1 MSIQTYHA
9 PTGADP
15 DVYHSINDAIN
26 MMASAAELLRMA
38 EQAADA
44 EEWDGV
50 DRFNDA
56 AADGLQQ
63 ALEYAENALRMTHNS
78 KRDREIAAHLEQ
90 DQAA

>member
-1 MSIQTYHA
+1 MSIHAYHA

-44 EEWDGV
+44 EEWAGV

-63 ALEYAENALRMTHNS
+63 ALEYAENALRLTDNTY
-78 KRDREIAAHLEQ
+78 RDRQITAHLEQ
-90 DQAA
+90 AT